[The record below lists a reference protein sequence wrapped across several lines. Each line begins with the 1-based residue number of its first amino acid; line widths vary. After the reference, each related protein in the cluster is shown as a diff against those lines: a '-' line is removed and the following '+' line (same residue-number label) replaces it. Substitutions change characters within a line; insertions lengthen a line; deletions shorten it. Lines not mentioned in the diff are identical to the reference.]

1 MVECRNHT
9 PKVVGSNPSFVTFNQ
24 VLFIHGVWRSG
35 SVSVLGIEGRVFKSY
50 HPEHFML
57 TTFHLFL
64 NCFLII
70 SALFLFLSENSVHSI
85 LFLVLTFLNAS
96 AICFMFGADFL
107 GLLLII
113 IYVGAIAVLF
123 LFVVMMLNVK
133 IQVLGLAR
141 YLPFIILAILV
152 VFNQVLNFTGDILLN
167 FNFLEFDFKH
177 FESLSNDFFLSQTLF
192 NYFLICFLLSGV
204 ILLVGMIGA
213 IVLTLNFNTKKR
225 QELPFRQLSR
235 ADQVLSFFK

>member
-1 MVECRNHT
+1 
-9 PKVVGSNPSFVTFNQ
+9 
-24 VLFIHGVWRSG
+24 
-35 SVSVLGIEGRVFKSY
+35 
-50 HPEHFML
+50 ML
-57 TTFHLFL
+57 TTFHIFL
-64 NCFLII
+64 NCFIII
-70 SALFLFLSENSVHSI
+70 SALFVFLSENSVHSI

-96 AICFMFGADFL
+96 AICFIFGADFI

-133 IQVLGLAR
+133 VQILGMAK
-141 YLPFIILAILV
+141 YLPLIILTVLIA
-152 VFNQVLNFTGDILLN
+152 FNQILIFAGNVLLN
-167 FNFLEFDFKH
+167 FNFLDFNYKN
-177 FESLSNDFFLSQTLF
+177 FEALSNDFFLSQTLF
-192 NYFLICFLLSGV
+192 NYFLICFLLSGI

-225 QELPFRQLSR
+225 QEYPFRQLSR

>member
-1 MVECRNHT
+1 MSESYSQSCGF
-9 PKVVGSNPSFVTFNQ
+9 KS
-24 VLFIHGVWRSG
+24 LFRYFRVRVFIVYTYGVWRSG

-50 HPEHFML
+50 HPERFML
-57 TTFHLFL
+57 IILHIFL
-64 NCFLII
+64 NCFLIL
-70 SALFLFLSENSVHSI
+70 SALFLFISENSVHSI
-85 LFLVLTFLNAS
+85 LFLILTFLNAS
-96 AICFMFGADFL
+96 AICFIFGADFL

-123 LFVVMMLNVK
+123 LFVIMMLNVK
-133 IQVLGLAR
+133 IQILGLVR
-141 YLPFIILAILV
+141 FLPLIILSIFII
-152 VFNQVLNFTGDILLN
+152 FNQILNFTGDIILN
-167 FNFLEFDFKH
+167 FNFLEFNYKH
-177 FESLSNDFFLSQTLF
+177 YEALSNDFFLSQVLF
-192 NYFLICFLLSGV
+192 NYFLLCFLISGL

>member
-1 MVECRNHT
+1 
-9 PKVVGSNPSFVTFNQ
+9 
-24 VLFIHGVWRSG
+24 
-35 SVSVLGIEGRVFKSY
+35 
-50 HPEHFML
+50 ML
-57 TTFHLFL
+57 TNFHIFL
-64 NCFLII
+64 NCFLIL

-96 AICFMFGADFL
+96 AICFIFGADFL

-123 LFVVMMLNVK
+123 LFVIMMLNVK
-133 IQVLGLAR
+133 IQILGLAKF
-141 YLPFIILAILV
+141 LPIIILSIFI
-152 VFNQVLNFTGDILLN
+152 VFNQILNFTGDILLN
-167 FNFLEFDFKH
+167 FDFLQFDYKNY
-177 FESLSNDFFLSQTLF
+177 ESLSNDFFLSQVLF
-192 NYFLICFLLSGV
+192 NYFLICFLISGI

>member
-1 MVECRNHT
+1 M
-9 PKVVGSNPSFVTFNQ
+9 
-24 VLFIHGVWRSG
+24 WRSG

-50 HPEHFML
+50 RPEKFIML
-57 TTFHLFL
+57 TAFHIFL
-64 NCFLII
+64 NCFII
-70 SALFLFLSENSVHSI
+70 VSALFVFLSENSVHSI

-96 AICFMFGADFL
+96 AICFIFGADFL

-133 IQVLGLAR
+133 VQILGMAK
-141 YLPFIILAILV
+141 YLPALILIALII
-152 VFNQVLNFTGDILLN
+152 FNQILNFTGNILLN
-167 FNFLEFDFKH
+167 FDFLQFDYKN

-192 NYFLICFLLSGV
+192 NYFLVCFLLSGI

-213 IVLTLNFNTKKR
+213 IILTLNFNTKKR
-225 QELPFRQLSR
+225 QELAFRQLSR
-235 ADQVLSFFK
+235 ADEVLSFFK